1 MRILAMDIMSDK
13 DLDTAIF
20 REIAKGLTGRG
31 NSTDLRELLDEW
43 KRREPRRS
51 SILVRMY
58 KKGK

>member
-1 MRILAMDIMSDK
+1 MDIMSDK

-51 SILVRMY
+51 SILVRM
-58 KKGK
+58 